1 VGAMSEKQF
10 ERRAGL
16 TIALLAAVLAINDL
30 FGGKFDSDAI
40 LGTNEMANAYN
51 WYQSKTQRQS
61 LDEHQIQLL
70 RLVGGEGAADQI
82 ALLEADIARYRQ
94 EKREILE
101 GSEAVGPSGQVLE
114 DEAGN
119 KGQIV
124 GARVWKARLAVLDE
138 AGDRFDL
145 GALFLQ
151 ICLVLGAVSLVLD
164 DTRLKERFY
173 WTMTSAG
180 VVGTLFTVWALV
192 TALAA

>member
-1 VGAMSEKQF
+1 MSEKQF

-40 LGTNEMANAYN
+40 VGTNEMANAYN
-51 WYQSKTQRQS
+51 WYQSKTQRQA

-70 RLVGGEGAADQI
+70 RLLGEEGTAEQI
-82 ALLEADIARYRQ
+82 ALLEADIARYRL
-94 EKREILE
+94 EKKEILE
-101 GSEAVGPSGQVLE
+101 GSEAVGPAGQMLE
-114 DEAGN
+114 DEEGR

-124 GARVWKARLAVLDE
+124 GARVWKARLAILDV

-164 DTRLKERFY
+164 DERLKERFY
-173 WTMTSAG
+173 WSMAACG
-180 VVGTLFTVWALV
+180 AVGTLFTVWALV